1 MKMMMMINDNAVD
14 GNNVDNDYD
23 DDDYN
28 VDKNLNYDDHEK

>member
-23 DDDYN
+23 DDDSN
-28 VDKNLNYDDHEK
+28 VDENLNYDDDEK